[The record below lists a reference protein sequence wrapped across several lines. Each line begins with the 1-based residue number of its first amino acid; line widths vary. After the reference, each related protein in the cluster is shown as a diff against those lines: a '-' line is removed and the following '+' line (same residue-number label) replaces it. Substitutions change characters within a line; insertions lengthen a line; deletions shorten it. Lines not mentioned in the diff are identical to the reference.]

1 MKAMSW
7 AALAAV
13 GLLTADL
20 LPFPVKAPAHA
31 AEPTGT
37 PTATPPTSTE
47 PPPCTLTECIDLA
60 LARGA
65 ELELREANRDAAIAQ
80 RDQAQANYLPK
91 LKLDGGIQ
99 VWDSEQVAAFDIGI
113 PGVDIPPFVV
123 RKQVTWSLNITLA
136 QPLSGLW
143 QVSIAD
149 ALTAMGVDLAELERD
164 AARLDKATTVVEA
177 WLQNV
182 LARELVEVRKTSLAQ
197 RSSDRERAGALVR
210 GGVLVEADLLRAD
223 LGVMEARQS
232 LSQAERQASLARARL
247 TQLVGEPR
255 TALAAGPTAHGALVG
270 SLAEAK
276 TQALVHRIEV
286 KQVTSKV
293 TQAERAVDLAWSKL
307 VPTVNLVAQA
317 QFSRPSAFSQ
327 DAVAFVGVTFD
338 WMAWDWGATSKGID
352 EARAHVRAARAGL
365 RQLEDGIQLEVESAW
380 VDLAAA
386 EDQQKLAAEAARVAG
401 ENYALV
407 QKRFGAKAATS
418 FDLVEAESALTK
430 ARLDE
435 KLAHVN
441 GLMARARLARAIG
454 KTATEIAR
462 EGTP

>member
-1 MKAMSW
+1 
-7 AALAAV
+7 
-13 GLLTADL
+13 
-20 LPFPVKAPAHA
+20 
-31 AEPTGT
+31 
-37 PTATPPTSTE
+37 
-47 PPPCTLTECIDLA
+47 
-60 LARGA
+60 
-65 ELELREANRDAAIAQ
+65 
-80 RDQAQANYLPK
+80 
-91 LKLDGGIQ
+91 
-99 VWDSEQVAAFDIGI
+99 
-113 PGVDIPPFVV
+113 
-123 RKQVTWSLNITLA
+123 
-136 QPLSGLW
+136 
-143 QVSIAD
+143 
-149 ALTAMGVDLAELERD
+149 
-164 AARLDKATTVVEA
+164 
-177 WLQNV
+177 
-182 LARELVEVRKTSLAQ
+182 
-197 RSSDRERAGALVR
+197 
-210 GGVLVEADLLRAD
+210 
-223 LGVMEARQS
+223 MEARQS

-338 WMAWDWGATSKGID
+338 WMAWDWGATSNGID